1 MIQVLYVNISQA
13 SEEDYRRLYERAS
26 QERRERADRYLR
38 REDALRCVT
47 ADALLRYATG
57 RGNLNV
63 ARTPEGKPYLPDTPD
78 FHFSLTHSGDY
89 VAIAYGPSPV
99 GVDIE
104 QIRQDGIRPGIA
116 QRFFAPAEQAFAT
129 TPEKFFQI
137 WSMKESYLKFL
148 GTGLA
153 YPLQSLDVL
162 AEPLAPKFHIEQIPG
177 HVFTVYSSD
186 CTKKMEKITL
196 SLLISSEGVV

>member
-47 ADALLRYATG
+47 AEALLRYATG
-57 RGNLNV
+57 RTDLSV
-63 ARTPEGKPYLPDTPD
+63 AHTPEGKPYLTDAPD

-104 QIRQDGIRPGIA
+104 QIRHDGIRPGIA
-116 QRFFAPAEQAFAT
+116 QRFFTPAEQAFAT

-153 YPLQSLDVL
+153 YPLQSFDVL
-162 AEPLAPKFHIEQIPG
+162 AEPIASQFQIEQIPG
-177 HVFTVYSSD
+177 HVFTIYSPNS
-186 CTKKMEKITL
+186 TKKMEKITL
-196 SLLISSEGVV
+196 SLLISAVGMV